1 MRSITSKSKVVSHSA
16 LAALLTV
23 GVFANA
29 QAQAVHPNDFVEA
42 IADRALK
49 SLLNDSAARAGDT
62 AAANRLIEQHVVPH
76 VNMEKTTRLA
86 VGQPWRQATAEQRA
100 ALVEGFKGT
109 LIRTY
114 SGALKDVKDNTSI
127 NMLQFRGD
135 PNAND
140 VVVRTTI
147 GGVSNTPVGVDYRLE
162 KAGDSWKVYDV
173 NVEGIW
179 LIQNYRN
186 QFAGEI
192 NRSGIDGLINSL
204 QR

>member
-1 MRSITSKSKVVSHSA
+1 MKSITSKVVSRSA
-16 LAALLTV
+16 LATLLSV
-23 GVFANA
+23 GVFANV
-29 QAQAVHPNDFVEA
+29 QAQVVAPNDFVEA
-42 IADRALK
+42 VANEALK
-49 SLLNDSAARAGDT
+49 SLLNDSAARSGDMT
-62 AAANRLIEQHVVPH
+62 AANRLIEQHVVPH

-86 VGQPWRQATAEQRA
+86 VGQPWRQATPEQRA
-100 ALVEGFKGT
+100 ALVDGFKNT
-109 LIRTY
+109 LVRTY
-114 SGALKDVKDNTSI
+114 SGALKDVKNGTKI
-127 NMLQFRGD
+127 NVLQFRGD
-135 PNAND
+135 PSAND

-147 GGVSNTPVGVDYRLE
+147 DGVSSTPVGVDYRLE

-192 NRSGIDGLINSL
+192 NRNGIDGLINSL

>member
-1 MRSITSKSKVVSHSA
+1 MKFVTNKVVSRSA
-16 LAALLTV
+16 LAALLATS
-23 GVFANA
+23 VFAGVHA
-29 QAQAVHPNDFVEA
+29 QAAVHPNDFVEE
-42 IADRALK
+42 IADKALK
-49 SLLNDSAARAGDT
+49 SLLADTAARSGDIN
-62 AAANRLIEQHVVPH
+62 AANRLIEQHVVPH

-114 SGALKDVKDNTSI
+114 SGALKDVKDSTII

-135 PNAND
+135 PNADD

-147 GGVSNTPVGVDYRLE
+147 SGVSNTPVGVDYRLE
-162 KAGDSWKVYDV
+162 KSGDSWKVYDV

-192 NRSGIDGLINSL
+192 NRNGIDGLINSL

>member
-49 SLLNDSAARAGDT
+49 SLLNDSAARAGDI